1 LRILLK
7 GIERRPILK
16 KFALW
21 TAAILFLLIAGG
33 SIYVYSIL
41 NRIKHVPLVA
51 PTSPPEPGASGQ
63 PTPRPLTPE
72 ELGIT
77 EDSPDEKETEIINI
91 LLFGLDRRSEEET
104 SRSDTIM
111 IATIDKKNKTL
122 KLTSLMRDM
131 YVPIPG
137 KADNRINAA
146 YAFGGAALAIQT
158 INTNFHLDITR
169 YVTVDFFG
177 LEKIIDRLG
186 GVTINI
192 TPAEA
197 EILGVSSGLQTL
209 NGEQAVRYSRI
220 RKIGNDYE
228 RTKRQRSVIS
238 EIFKKARE
246 INIIQYPDLIAT
258 FFPYIETNMSKL
270 EIMSLAIQIS
280 SCKGD
285 IQEYRL
291 PVDGTFQS
299 RRIQG
304 KAVLVPDIEKNTQ
317 LLKQFIYEQ

>member
-1 LRILLK
+1 
-7 GIERRPILK
+7 LK
-16 KFALW
+16 KFAIW

-33 SIYVYSIL
+33 SIYVYSML
-41 NRIKHVPLVA
+41 NQIKQVPLVA
-51 PTSPPEPGASGQ
+51 PTAPPEPGASSQ
-63 PTPRPLTPE
+63 PASTPRPLTPE
-72 ELGIT
+72 DLGIT
-77 EDSPDEKETEIINI
+77 EDSPDEQETEVINI
-91 LLFGLDRRSEEET
+91 LLFGLDRRSREET

-158 INTNFHLDITR
+158 INTNFRLDITR
-169 YVTVDFFG
+169 YITVDFFA
-177 LEKIIDRLG
+177 LEQIIDRLG
-186 GVTINI
+186 GVSLTI

-197 EILGVSSGLQTL
+197 GILGVSSGLQTL

-228 RTKRQRSVIS
+228 RTKRQRTVIS
-238 EIFKKARE
+238 EMFKKAKD
-246 INIIQYPDLIAT
+246 IHIIQYPDLIAT
-258 FFPYIETNMSKL
+258 FMPHIETNMSKM
-270 EIMSLAIQIS
+270 EIMSLALQLSTFKREIQ
-280 SCKGD
+280 
-285 IQEYRL
+285 QYRL

-299 RRIQG
+299 RRIRG
-304 KAVLVPDIEKNTQ
+304 KAVLVPDIEENTQ
-317 LLKQFIYEQ
+317 LLKQFIYNQ

>member
-1 LRILLK
+1 M
-7 GIERRPILK
+7 K

-21 TAAILFLLIAGG
+21 TAAILFLLLAGE

-41 NRIKHVPLVA
+41 NRIRHVPLTA
-51 PTSPPEPGASGQ
+51 PEPVASEDSGE
-63 PTPRPLTPE
+63 PASTPKPLTPE
-72 ELGIT
+72 DLGIT
-77 EDSPDEKETEIINI
+77 VDSPDEKETEVINI
-91 LLFGLDRRSEEET
+91 LLFGLDRRSREER

-137 KADNRINAA
+137 RADNRINAA

-158 INTNFHLDITR
+158 VNRNFHLDITR
-169 YVTVDFFG
+169 YITVDFFG

-186 GVTINI
+186 GVSIDV
-192 TPAEA
+192 TPGEA
-197 EILGVSSGLQTL
+197 QILGVSSGVQTL

-220 RKIGNDYE
+220 RRIGNDYA
-228 RTKRQRSVIS
+228 RTERQRTVLS
-238 EIFKKARE
+238 EMFKKAKA
-246 INIIQYPDLIAT
+246 INMIQYPDLVAT
-258 FFPYIETNMSKL
+258 FMPHIETNMSKL
-270 EIMSLAIQIS
+270 EIMSLALQLSSFKGEIQ
-280 SCKGD
+280 
-285 IQEYRL
+285 QYRL

-304 KAVLVPDIEKNTQ
+304 KAVLVPDIEKKHPASEAIH
-317 LLKQFIYEQ
+317 L